1 MRLPHFEYAAP
12 KDLDE
17 ALRLL
22 AEAVGD
28 ARVMA
33 GGTDLLVRMKHG
45 LLKTGLVI
53 SLAEI
58 EELRSIRFDRRKG
71 LTIGATARLAEV
83 ASHPDIRR
91 RYPAVACAAEKTA
104 NVQVRNM
111 GTVGGNICNAAPS
124 ADNAPT
130 LMAMGAEVSLAG
142 PKGQRLVPMDQFFKG
157 PRLTALEPD
166 EILKEIRVP
175 IPPPYSGASYQHLS
189 ARGRV
194 DISAVCIGAMA
205 LFEGDICREIRI
217 ALGAVGPKPMR
228 ALEAENVLRGNS
240 WTDDM
245 IDLAGRKAAEESR
258 PISDV
263 RASAE
268 YRRQMVDVL
277 SRRAVLE
284 ARMRAGKRRQ

>member
-12 KDLDE
+12 RSLDE

-22 AEAVGD
+22 AEAGEE

-33 GGTDLLVRMKHG
+33 GGTDLIVRMKHG
-45 LLKTGLVI
+45 LLKPGFVI

-58 EELRSIRFDRRKG
+58 EELRPISFDRRKG
-71 LTIGATARLAEV
+71 LSIGATARLAEV
-83 ASHPDIRR
+83 ASHAEIKR
-91 RYPAVACAAEKTA
+91 RYPAVASAAEKTA

-130 LMAMGAEVSLAG
+130 LIAMGAEAVIAG
-142 PKGQRLVPMDQFFKG
+142 GKGKRSVPLDRFFKG

-166 EILKEIRVP
+166 EILTAIQVP
-175 IPPPYSGASYQHLS
+175 VPPPYSGASYQHLS

-194 DISAVCIGAMA
+194 DISAVCVGAMTV
-205 LFEGDICREIRI
+205 FEGSTCREIRI
-217 ALGAVGPKPMR
+217 ALGAVGPKPLR
-228 ALEAENVLRGNS
+228 ALEAENLLKGQS
-240 WTDDM
+240 WTADM
-245 IDLAGRKAAEESR
+245 IDAAGRKAAEEAR

-277 SRRAVLE
+277 TRRAVLE
-284 ARMRAGKRRQ
+284 ARSMAGKRRR